1 MLVAPR
7 IRSKRVQSAFTLIEV
22 MVGVMLLAIL
32 LPSFYLGL
40 SQGFSVVRVTR
51 ENLRANQIL
60 QEKMEV
66 IRLYTFDQICSNGF
80 VPTSFTAY
88 ADPISTQ
95 TNGLMIY
102 TGQITITNTSM
113 TESYASDHKKVTV
126 TLTWPSGNIQRQREV
141 TTTVSKYGLHNYYY

>member
-1 MLVAPR
+1 MLVSPR
-7 IRSKRVQSAFTLIEV
+7 YRSQPAQSAFTLVEV

-66 IRLYTFDQICSNGF
+66 IRLYTFDQISSNSF
-80 VPTSFTAY
+80 VPATFTAY
-88 ADPISTQ
+88 ADPIQ
-95 TNGLMIY
+95 TNGSMIY
-102 TGQITITNTSM
+102 
-113 TESYASDHKKVTV
+113 
-126 TLTWPSGNIQRQREV
+126 
-141 TTTVSKYGLHNYYY
+141 